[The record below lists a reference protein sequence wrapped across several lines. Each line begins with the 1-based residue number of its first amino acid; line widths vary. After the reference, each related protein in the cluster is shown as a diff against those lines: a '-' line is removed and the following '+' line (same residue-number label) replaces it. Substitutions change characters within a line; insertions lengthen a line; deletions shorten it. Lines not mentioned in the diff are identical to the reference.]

1 MYRPADA
8 ATEMSKGF
16 QTSPGRAFAARQAH
30 ACVTLLMA
38 CGLTLATLIVVATV
52 SIEVVKAAPL
62 Y

>member
-8 ATEMSKGF
+8 AIEMSKGF
-16 QTSPGRAFAARQAH
+16 QTSPGRVFAARQAH

-38 CGLTLATLIVVATV
+38 GSLTLATLIVVATV